1 MSNANLNNQVLV
13 VVSKDDKDK
22 RAFAHTGV
30 SAVYWVLVP
39 DAPDQKWKFIEVPG
53 QQDTYFISNNK
64 NGGSLA
70 CGVLTPNMLCPV
82 DTRPHDPTNKSEYW
96 KLIPVTGQPSV
107 YQIVNV
113 ATNAAIRSTK
123 KNNPPYETMAATPFN
138 PGSIDQCWQIYPSCT
153 WDIKVTGINY
163 KKDALNGLVGSP
175 DIIWT
180 ASVQNDSKA
189 TIRQHIEK
197 TISRASTFEF
207 SFSES
212 LSASI
217 SAEFEAGVPL
227 IGSSKVSVGLQLG
240 FTATQTWT
248 KTETLTYGVNS
259 DVEIPPDTSAYLLAT
274 IDWLDNAVVPFTMV
288 LRIKARAIDGKPLDS
303 GQLEGLLRATGF
315 NGKIINN
322 PIPNQLI
329 VSIDGALSGSWG
341 INSTLILT
349 EPETITRSASS
360 SVSPDGKKMYRTI
373 GRSPVEG
380 LF

>member
-1 MSNANLNNQVLV
+1 MSNANLNNQVSAIM
-13 VVSKDDKDK
+13 SKDDKDK
-22 RAFAHTGV
+22 RVFAHTGV
-30 SAVYWVLVP
+30 TAVYWALVP
-39 DAPDQKWKFIEVPG
+39 DAKDQEWKFIEVPG
-53 QQDTYFISNNK
+53 RQNTYFISNHK
-64 NGGSLA
+64 YGGSLA
-70 CGVLTPNMLCPV
+70 CGAQTPNALYAV
-82 DTRPHDPTNKSEYW
+82 DTRPHDPANQSEYW
-96 KLIPVTGQPSV
+96 ELRPVTGQPGV

-113 ATNAAIRSTK
+113 ATGAAIRSTK
-123 KNNPPYETMAATPFN
+123 KDNPPYETMAATKFTT
-138 PGSIDQCWQIYPSCT
+138 GSIDQCWQICPSCT

-163 KKDALNGLVGSP
+163 KKDALKGLVGSP

-227 IGSSKVSVGLQLG
+227 IGSSKVSVGLELG

-259 DVEIPPDTSAYLLAT
+259 DVEIPPDTSAHLLAT

-288 LRIKARAIDGKPLDS
+288 LRIKAKDIDKKPLDN

-322 PIPNQLI
+322 TIPNQLI
-329 VSIDGALSGSWG
+329 VSIDGTLSGAWG

-349 EPETITRSASS
+349 EPEPKTISASPS
-360 SVSPDGKKMYRTI
+360 ASPDGKKMYRTI